1 MGQSPGNPQA
11 TFSLIFIYVL
21 KRSPNRSYILSISIR
36 LAKESFSGRCFC
48 LSPLGTEMCSILTLV
63 GVGAGIKSPF
73 ISFFGCR
80 VKTVQG
86 QFHRVQLDQKKL

>member
-1 MGQSPGNPQA
+1 MGHGQSPGNPQA
-11 TFSLIFIYVL
+11 S
-21 KRSPNRSYILSISIR
+21 
-36 LAKESFSGRCFC
+36 RCFC
-48 LSPLGTEMCSILTLV
+48 LSPVGTEMCSILTLV

-86 QFHRVQLDQKKL
+86 QFHRVQLDQKKTLTAIFNQNSFFLNKMQLAKTPEIDPQPF